1 MRVKHIGVAL
11 AAIALTLGAAG
22 GALAGDRYASGV
34 PSVNVGTED
43 HHVSGV
49 PSGEISADDHH
60 VSGVPS
66 GEFGTD
72 DHYVS

>member
-22 GALAGDRYASGV
+22 GALAGDHHASGV
-34 PSVNVGTED
+34 PSGNVGT
-43 HHVSGV
+43 
-49 PSGEISADDHH
+49 DDHY

-72 DHYVS
+72 DHFAS

>member
-11 AAIALTLGAAG
+11 AAIALTFGAAG
-22 GALAGDRYASGV
+22 GALADDRYASGV
-34 PSVNVGTED
+34 PSGNVGT
-43 HHVSGV
+43 
-49 PSGEISADDHH
+49 DDHH

-72 DHYVS
+72 DHFAS